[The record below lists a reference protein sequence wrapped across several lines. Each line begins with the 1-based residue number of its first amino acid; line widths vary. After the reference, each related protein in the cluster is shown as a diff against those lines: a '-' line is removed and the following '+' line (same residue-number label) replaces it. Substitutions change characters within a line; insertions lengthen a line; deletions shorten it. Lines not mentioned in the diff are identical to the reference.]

1 MTESEINLDGI
12 EQKIISQSPPKNLKH
27 HNRQILS
34 NEKPKTSQKN
44 ESLRKTFYNFNN
56 IYKVDDFKFL
66 TQKNFNQNQTLDERK
81 RNLLVQAFRNNVGT
95 FLILRKYKDKSLPM
109 PLKIK
114 QAKKGK
120 NNKND
125 SGLFENWNS
134 KEENNL
140 RSQEI
145 EKIKIEVKVMLFE
158 ENSVKKTVKQ
168 SISPENLQSEFMNK
182 FTSCLDLSKLEE
194 SEEIL
199 NSLTQI
205 YEELLKDL
213 SSKPLKVQ
221 FDANGQLHFVGFVE
235 EKTNEIKENQNM
247 MNLKIQKQEII
258 REIIEEQLKKISHEF
273 QPPKSDPIISDPFN
287 EKELMESVM
296 YNIDNKMQES
306 MMTKKEENEEPK
318 PSYME
323 VVLGLKDDPIN
334 RSIYDENIID
344 KLLNAKDLFE
354 VDLDFMKPK
363 VIYPETPDLQFKN
376 DEEKKIFG
384 EIHKWL
390 FEIET
395 ELDEENRAIL
405 EYKKHKM
412 WQDPQEIFQNE
423 FPEADDDDDEEEE
436 NESQIKK
443 EKSRKSMTMSQEKK

>member
-1 MTESEINLDGI
+1 M
-12 EQKIISQSPPKNLKH
+12 
-27 HNRQILS
+27 
-34 NEKPKTSQKN
+34 
-44 ESLRKTFYNFNN
+44 
-56 IYKVDDFKFL
+56 
-66 TQKNFNQNQTLDERK
+66 
-81 RNLLVQAFRNNVGT
+81 
-95 FLILRKYKDKSLPM
+95 
-109 PLKIK
+109 
-114 QAKKGK
+114 
-120 NNKND
+120 
-125 SGLFENWNS
+125 
-134 KEENNL
+134 
-140 RSQEI
+140 
-145 EKIKIEVKVMLFE
+145 
-158 ENSVKKTVKQ
+158 
-168 SISPENLQSEFMNK
+168 
-182 FTSCLDLSKLEE
+182 
-194 SEEIL
+194 
-199 NSLTQI
+199 
-205 YEELLKDL
+205 KDL

-376 DEEKKIFG
+376 DDEKKIFG

-395 ELDEENRAIL
+395 ELEEENKAIL

-436 NESQIKK
+436 NEEGKMKQSLSKI
-443 EKSRKSMTMSQEKK
+443 EKSRKSMKMSQEKN

>member
-221 FDANGQLHFVGFVE
+221 FDANG
-235 EKTNEIKENQNM
+235 KTNEIKENQNM

-344 KLLNAKDLFE
+344 KLLNIIDK
-354 VDLDFMKPK
+354 
-363 VIYPETPDLQFKN
+363 KN
-376 DEEKKIFG
+376 E
-384 EIHKWL
+384 
-390 FEIET
+390 
-395 ELDEENRAIL
+395 
-405 EYKKHKM
+405 
-412 WQDPQEIFQNE
+412 
-423 FPEADDDDDEEEE
+423 
-436 NESQIKK
+436 
-443 EKSRKSMTMSQEKK
+443 

>member
-1 MTESEINLDGI
+1 
-12 EQKIISQSPPKNLKH
+12 
-27 HNRQILS
+27 
-34 NEKPKTSQKN
+34 
-44 ESLRKTFYNFNN
+44 
-56 IYKVDDFKFL
+56 
-66 TQKNFNQNQTLDERK
+66 
-81 RNLLVQAFRNNVGT
+81 
-95 FLILRKYKDKSLPM
+95 M

>member
-405 EYKKHKM
+405 EYKKLKM